1 MRTDL
6 LLYVTLLIFLLSGS
20 LCQSEELICLTDL
33 GTLGGSDSLANGIND
48 AGQIIG
54 WSHTSGG
61 ESHAV
66 LWENGESAPKDLGI
80 LGGNNSTAYE
90 INGAGQIVGGSDI
103 TGDLLYHAVRWQNGV
118 MQDLGTLGGSESE
131 AFGINEAGQIV
142 GVSSISISSDEFH
155 AFSTSRCTRGLT
167 WLMLLLD

>member
-6 LLYVTLLIFLLSGS
+6 LLYVTLLIYLLSGS

-33 GTLGGSDSLANGIND
+33 GTLGGSKSLASGIND

-61 ESHAV
+61 ESHAF
-66 LWENGESAPKDLGI
+66 LWE
-80 LGGNNSTAYE
+80 
-90 INGAGQIVGGSDI
+90 
-103 TGDLLYHAVRWQNGV
+103 NGV
-118 MQDLGTLGGSESE
+118 MQDLGTLGGNNSL
-131 AFGINEAGQIV
+131 ANGINNAGQIV
-142 GVSSISISSDEFH
+142 GVSNISSGGFH
-155 AFSTSRCTRGLT
+155 AFSTSRCTRGQP